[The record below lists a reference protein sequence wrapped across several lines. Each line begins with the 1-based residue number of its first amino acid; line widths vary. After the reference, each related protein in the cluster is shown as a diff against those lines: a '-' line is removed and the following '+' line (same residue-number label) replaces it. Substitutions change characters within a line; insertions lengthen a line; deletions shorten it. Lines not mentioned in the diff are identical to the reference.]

1 MKLIDFLKILTVT
14 YNSNIMN
21 NKSDPYKTPKSV
33 VYSPLQ
39 IPYTIQSIGLLSNN
53 NKKWRFEQKT

>member
-14 YNSNIMN
+14 YNSNIMS
-21 NKSDPYKTPKSV
+21 NKIDPCKTPNSV
-33 VYSPLQ
+33 VYSPLKM
-39 IPYTIQSIGLLSNN
+39 PYTIQSIGSLSKN